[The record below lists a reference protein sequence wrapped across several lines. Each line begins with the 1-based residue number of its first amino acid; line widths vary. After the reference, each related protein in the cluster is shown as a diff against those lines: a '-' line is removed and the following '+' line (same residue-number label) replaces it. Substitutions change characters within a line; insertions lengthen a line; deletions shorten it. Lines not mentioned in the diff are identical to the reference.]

1 MSKLY
6 IIEIASALIGVLLL
20 VADCRHMMTD
30 PADAPHWTGMQRSA
44 DMEYLSSA
52 QGARMQRADVMQQL
66 NDLSL
71 LAFAG
76 AASSQ
81 TTAR

>member
-1 MSKLY
+1 
-6 IIEIASALIGVLLL
+6 
-20 VADCRHMMTD
+20 
-30 PADAPHWTGMQRSA
+30 
-44 DMEYLSSA
+44 
-52 QGARMQRADVMQQL
+52 MQRADVMQQL